1 MIDDCEMKRA
11 APNELIEKLTKTKT
25 TSWLEFLNE
34 NDATWEQKL
43 WKKLEI
49 NLKEQDY
56 KHHSQISN

>member
-11 APNELIEKLTKTKT
+11 APNELIEKT

>member
-1 MIDDCEMKRA
+1 M
-11 APNELIEKLTKTKT
+11 IEKLTKTK